1 MKEDDDMTTR
11 AEQMAK
17 THQAILDTARE
28 LFLKNGY
35 AATSTRDIANAIG
48 ITQPALYHHF
58 KDKEVIFLAV
68 ITTVGAEIK
77 AGIEEIQARTDW
89 SPLEQLTEVSLLLT
103 HKHPADVFTLIHSS
117 FKALK
122 RDHIRELGGVF
133 ATDYVQP
140 IQAVFEQPAM
150 QLHAGVTPQMAA
162 SFYITSLSPLF
173 NTFHRIGDPHADE
186 RTRVQTLLKM
196 ILYGVAVEPDA
207 QWVSRV
213 SGLTTWVK
221 GCIL

>member
-1 MKEDDDMTTR
+1 MVTR

-77 AGIEEIQARTDW
+77 EGIDEIRADTGQSALD
-89 SPLEQLTEVSLLLT
+89 QLTDVSLLLT
-103 HKHPADVFTLIHSS
+103 RKHPADVFSLIHTS
-117 FKALK
+117 FKALSPE
-122 RDHIRELGGVF
+122 HIRQLAGVF
-133 ATDYVQP
+133 AIDYVQP
-140 IQAVFEQPAM
+140 IQAVFEQPSMHLQAE
-150 QLHAGVTPQMAA
+150 VTPQMAA
-162 SFYITSLSPLF
+162 SFYLTSLSPLF
-173 NTFHRIGDPHADE
+173 NNFHRIGDPNADE
-186 RTRVQTLLKM
+186 RTRVQILLKM
-196 ILYGVAVEPDA
+196 ILFGVATKPEA
-207 QWVSRV
+207 
-213 SGLTTWVK
+213 
-221 GCIL
+221 

>member
-1 MKEDDDMTTR
+1 MVTR

-77 AGIEEIQARTDW
+77 AGIDEIRENTEQSALD
-89 SPLEQLTEVSLLLT
+89 QLTDVSLLLT
-103 HKHPADVFTLIHSS
+103 HKHPADVFSLIHSS
-117 FKALK
+117 FKALSPE
-122 RDHIRELGGVF
+122 HIGQLAGVF

-140 IQAVFEQPAM
+140 IQAVFEQPNMHLQAE
-150 QLHAGVTPQMAA
+150 VTAQMAA

-173 NTFHRIGDPHADE
+173 NNFHRIGDSNVDE
-186 RTRVQTLLKM
+186 RTRVQILLKM
-196 ILYGVAVEPDA
+196 ILFGVATKPEA
-207 QWVSRV
+207 
-213 SGLTTWVK
+213 
-221 GCIL
+221 

>member
-1 MKEDDDMTTR
+1 MVTR

-77 AGIEEIQARTDW
+77 EGIDEIRADTGQSALD
-89 SPLEQLTEVSLLLT
+89 QLTDVSLLLT
-103 HKHPADVFTLIHSS
+103 RKHPADVFSLIHTS
-117 FKALK
+117 FKALSPE
-122 RDHIRELGGVF
+122 HIRQLAGVF
-133 ATDYVQP
+133 AIDYVQP
-140 IQAVFEQPAM
+140 IQAVFEQPSMHLQAE
-150 QLHAGVTPQMAA
+150 VTPQMAA
-162 SFYITSLSPLF
+162 SFYLTSLSPLF
-173 NTFHRIGDPHADE
+173 NNFHRIGDPNADE
-186 RTRVQTLLKM
+186 RTRVQILLKM
-196 ILYGVAVEPDA
+196 ILFGVATKPEY
-207 QWVSRV
+207 
-213 SGLTTWVK
+213 
-221 GCIL
+221 

>member
-1 MKEDDDMTTR
+1 MATR

-28 LFLKNGY
+28 LFLKKGY
-35 AATSTRDIANAIG
+35 DATSTRDIANAIG

-77 AGIEEIQARTDW
+77 AGIEAIQAHTDW
-89 SPLEQLTEVSLLLT
+89 SPLDQLTEVSLLLT

-117 FKALK
+117 FKALTHE
-122 RDHIRELGGVF
+122 HIRELGGIFV
-133 ATDYVQP
+133 TDYVQP
-140 IQAVFEQPAM
+140 IQTVFEHPAM
-150 QLHAGVTPQMAA
+150 QLHAGVTPQMATN
-162 SFYITSLSPLF
+162 FYITSLSPLF
-173 NTFHRIGDPHADE
+173 NSFHQIGDPHADE

-196 ILYGVAVEPDA
+196 ILYGVAAEPEN
-207 QWVSRV
+207 
-213 SGLTTWVK
+213 
-221 GCIL
+221 